1 MGPLILFVLHLLERS
16 PEMFDRELRAQLE
29 AATARGSEAKKKREA
44 KGVLLKWRSEFQEKK
59 RGPPLDWTQV
69 TGDVLKRYFANL
81 KGTRGE
87 LKGKAAGKS
96 TKSTAAVLHLF
107 SMFGQSLSSEAS
119 AALTGLWKGMKRDF
133 QDLKA
138 SGQVSIHE
146 GKRAI
151 PMHLF
156 EALLSACRNQRGQ
169 RVSFATLTQ
178 LCLSI

>member
-1 MGPLILFVLHLLERS
+1 MPIFLKEDDSDGFADDEELEVRRLENMQVRESSKGVYLGPLVLFVLHLLERS

-96 TKSTAAVLHLF
+96 TKSTARSAVLHLF

-119 AALTGLWKGMKRDF
+119 AALTGLWKGMKRLRD
-133 QDLKA
+133 K
-138 SGQVSIHE
+138 
-146 GKRAI
+146 
-151 PMHLF
+151 
-156 EALLSACRNQRGQ
+156 
-169 RVSFATLTQ
+169 
-178 LCLSI
+178 